1 MKNSLNIILIS
12 LTSIT
17 SLLGLGGCSE
27 DYLNREPSD
36 YLTGEQIKRYSPLNP
51 EIPNGIIR
59 GIYSLTF
66 EYGSGGSGGHDDFG
80 QKSVDITTDLMSGD
94 MVLTGKTYGWF
105 SQDYELNNT
114 NKTNSRT
121 YTNWR
126 YYYQIIKGAN
136 SVIDGL
142 SGDSINSASP
152 KIKAAYGQAKA
163 LRAYA
168 YYYLVNLYQ
177 NPYTDNSTIKAIP
190 VYLSQLTAEAAPL
203 STVEDVYKVI
213 ISDLETAVIMLKD
226 FNRTNKNEINANVA
240 KGLLAYA
247 YLASG
252 NYVKA
257 SELSGQ
263 VIASG
268 EFRLMNIDEVVQ
280 SGFNS
285 VNIPGWMWAIDL
297 TTDNTTG
304 LASFWGQMDIFTYS
318 YAGAGD
324 GKAIDIGLFNSIPNS
339 DIRKSQFLNKP
350 NDQYYLHPTYK
361 FYDKARIVF
370 NDRQWENDLVYM
382 RVAEMYLIYAEANA
396 HINPTESKKIL
407 RIFLAQREPGANA
420 RINALTDAQLMKE
433 VYFQWRVEM
442 WGEGKSF
449 FAMKRFKETVTRGAN
464 HKYLANGSYPYNDD
478 RIVFKIPENEIN
490 NNPQINGTNLPTKS
504 ATKVSSIIS
513 GK

>member
-1 MKNSLNIILIS
+1 MS
-12 LTSIT
+12 
-17 SLLGLGGCSE
+17 GCSE

-66 EYGSGGSGGHDDFG
+66 EYGSGGTGGHDDFG
-80 QKSVDITTDLMSGD
+80 QKSVDIATDLMAGD
-94 MVLTGKTYGWF
+94 MVLTGKTYNWF
-105 SQDYELNNT
+105 SQDYELNST
-114 NKTNSRT
+114 NKTNERT
-121 YTNWR
+121 YMIWR

-142 SGDSINSASP
+142 SGDSIDSASP
-152 KIKAAYGQAKA
+152 EIKAAFGQAKA

-168 YYYLVNLYQ
+168 YYNLVNLYQ
-177 NPYTDNSTIKAIP
+177 NPFTDNSSLMAIP
-190 VYLSQLTAEAAPL
+190 VYVTQLTAEAAPL
-203 STVEDVYKVI
+203 STIEDVYKVI
-213 ISDLETAVIMLKD
+213 ISDLETAVKMLNG
-226 FNRTNKNEINANVA
+226 FQRTNKNEINENVA

-252 NYVKA
+252 NYGKA
-257 SELSGQ
+257 SELSGE
-263 VIASG
+263 VISSG
-268 EFRLMNIDEVVQ
+268 EFRLMNIDEVIQ

-285 VNIPGWMWAIDL
+285 VNIPGWMWGIDL

-324 GKAIDIGLFNSIPNS
+324 GKAIDISLFNAIPEN

-350 NDQYYLHPTYK
+350 TDQYYLHPTYK

-396 HINPTESKKIL
+396 YINPSESKKIL

-420 RINALTDAQLMKE
+420 RINALSDADLIKE

-442 WGEGKSF
+442 WGEGKSL
-449 FAMKRFKETVTRGAN
+449 FALKRFKKTATRGAN
-464 HKYLANGSYPYNDD
+464 HKYLANSSYPYNDE
-478 RIVFKIPENEIN
+478 RLVFKIPESEIN
-490 NNPQINGTNLPTKS
+490 NNPQISGNYLPTKS
-504 ATKVSSIIS
+504 AKQVNSMIS
-513 GK
+513 RQ